1 MLFLRLLLRAEP
13 TTQLQ
18 FKENI
23 MSTPAIAYHTPQP
36 FSFART
42 AKIFGKE
49 TKYEFLKLLRNRSF
63 SLAVIGFPIMFYLL
77 FGVSNRG
84 TNSNGIHM
92 ARYLLG
98 GYACFGL
105 IGAALFG
112 IGVGLA
118 AERAAGWL
126 EVKRASPMPP
136 QAYLFAKCMGAIVF
150 GLIIVTAL
158 TVLAVTMGGVSVTGV
173 ELVKMFGLSIVGSI
187 SFASMGFLLAL
198 LVPANAAPG
207 IVNLIYLPMSFMSGL
222 WMPIQYL
229 PHWLQRIAPALPTYH
244 LAQLMLGIFGYANQ
258 SSMASHWFGLAG
270 FTMVMLGTSW
280 LIFNR
285 AQQNA

>member
-1 MLFLRLLLRAEP
+1 
-13 TTQLQ
+13 
-18 FKENI
+18 
-23 MSTPAIAYHTPQP
+23 MSTSSIAYHEPQTLGIG
-36 FSFART
+36 RT
-42 AKIFGKE
+42 IEIFRKE

-84 TNSNGIHM
+84 TNGSGIHM

-118 AERAAGWL
+118 GERAMGWL

-136 QAYLFAKCMGAIVF
+136 MAYLFAKSMGAIAF

-158 TVLAVTMGGVSVTGV
+158 TALAVTMGGVSLTAV
-173 ELVKMFGLSIVGSI
+173 ELVKMYGISIVGSI

-198 LVPANAAPG
+198 LIPANAAPG

-229 PHWLQRIAPALPTYH
+229 PHWLQRIAPALPMYH
-244 LAQLMLGIFGYANQ
+244 LAQLMLHIFGYANNT
-258 SSMASHWFGLAG
+258 SVVSHWVGLAG

-280 LIFNR
+280 LVFNR

>member
-1 MLFLRLLLRAEP
+1 
-13 TTQLQ
+13 
-18 FKENI
+18 
-23 MSTPAIAYHTPQP
+23 MSTPAIAYPASQP
-36 FSFART
+36 LGIAHMSR
-42 AKIFGKE
+42 ILGKE

-244 LAQLMLGIFGYANQ
+244 LAQLMLGVFGYANQ
-258 SSMASHWFGLAG
+258 SSAATHWFGLAG